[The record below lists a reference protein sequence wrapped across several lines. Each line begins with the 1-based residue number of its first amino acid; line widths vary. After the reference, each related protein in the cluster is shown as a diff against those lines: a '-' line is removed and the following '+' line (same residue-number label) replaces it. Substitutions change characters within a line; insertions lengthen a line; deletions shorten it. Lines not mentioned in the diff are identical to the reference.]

1 MGAPATVLNYPIRLV
16 RAHLSEQAILPA
28 FAGDLPVAA
37 AAAGHPAAG
46 FGRVQRVLTIRKDC
60 RNELRELR
68 TVR

>member
-1 MGAPATVLNYPIRLV
+1 M

-37 AAAGHPAAG
+37 AAAGRPAAG